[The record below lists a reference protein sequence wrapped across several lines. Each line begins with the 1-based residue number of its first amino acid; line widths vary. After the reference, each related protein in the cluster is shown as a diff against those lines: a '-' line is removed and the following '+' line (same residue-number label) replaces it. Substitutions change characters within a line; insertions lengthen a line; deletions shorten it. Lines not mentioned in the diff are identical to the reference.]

1 MNEADEFVGL
11 LHRSMSAAFLE
22 HERIIEQALLDAL
35 GAPIFSRLMIERQL
49 NPLGIERWQDD
60 IDLQTFAGDSIRF
73 EQRVAFMQT
82 RPYPRRLV

>member
-1 MNEADEFVGL
+1 MNLDEKLTEMARDVQRQEARHL
-11 LHRSMSAAFLE
+11 
-22 HERIIEQALLDAL
+22 IEIL
-35 GAPIFSRLMIERQL
+35 GAPIFIRLMVERGL